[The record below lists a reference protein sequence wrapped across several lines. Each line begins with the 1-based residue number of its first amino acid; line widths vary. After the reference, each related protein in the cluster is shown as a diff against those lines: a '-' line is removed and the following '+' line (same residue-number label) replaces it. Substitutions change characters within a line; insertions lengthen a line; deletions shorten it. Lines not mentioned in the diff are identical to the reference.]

1 MNNLALM
8 MVAVALL
15 SGCVV
20 ADVFWGEPV
29 TIKCARCGARDCER
43 RGGVFVRIDSRTAI
57 CTDERGKCEQSG
69 GVDDHATEICR
80 RETEG
85 ETDKTRDDTDA
96 GDTP

>member
-1 MNNLALM
+1 

-20 ADVFWGEPV
+20 GKAFWGEPV
-29 TIKCARCGARDCER
+29 PITSKCAICARECER
-43 RGGVFVRIDSRTAI
+43 TGGVYVRVDSRTAI

-69 GVDDHATEICR
+69 GVYDHATEICR

-96 GDTP
+96 VDTP